1 VSFRIILLLLLFSS
15 ISVAQTQIT
24 KSYFLTC
31 NFNHDADHVGKYLHY
46 SHTFADSSQAYIQIQ
61 SILNA
66 LNTQSYFLAT
76 LDDVYWRNDSCMA
89 TISIGNKLIINKL
102 NKGNLP
108 EWLLKKIDFK
118 ETYFENK
125 VFKPET
131 IASLCSRTLS
141 FSQDHGYPFASI
153 KLDSIAIENQQL
165 NASVN
170 FKFGPFF
177 KFDTL
182 LIAGKT
188 NIKRQF
194 LENYL
199 RIESGEVYSQ
209 EKVDNIARA
218 IQQLPYLKLTGP
230 INVFFNS
237 GTVRVELILEDVKSN
252 QVDGIVGL
260 LPNAQKDGG
269 VMLTGEFNLVLRNLF
284 QTGKMIK
291 GEWRRFQ
298 EASQLLNLEYLHP
311 NVLHSDFDVS
321 GAFNFLK
328 QDSTFLNIN
337 RKFSLFYR
345 LNSTG
350 KLSLNIG
357 YLSARIGSNRTL
369 KSATVLPSFADFDY
383 VSYGLGYDFN
393 SVDNLFYPRKGLLL
407 HVDIAIGNK
416 VISKNAIF
424 DSKLYDPIALKS
436 VMMVG
441 NVSIEK
447 FIRVAGNSVFLLKTV
462 GGKIVNKTIF
472 FNDLYR
478 LGGLKSLRGFNDNY
492 FYASDFNINTVEFRQ
507 YIDETSYL
515 LLFAEQSYLY
525 YNLAAGKLLDY
536 PTGLG
541 AGVSFTSGP
550 GIFSFVYSVGK
561 SKQQQMSLNQSKI
574 HFGFISRF

>member
-1 VSFRIILLLLLFSS
+1 M
-15 ISVAQTQIT
+15 AQTQTINT
-24 KSYFLTC
+24 YFLAC
-31 NFNHDADHVGKYLHY
+31 NFKNDAAHVGKYLRY
-46 SHTFADSSQAYIQIQ
+46 TRTYNDSSQVYTQLQ
-61 SILNA
+61 VILNT
-66 LNTQSYFLAT
+66 LYTQSYFSAS
-76 LDDVYWRNDSCMA
+76 LDDIHWQNDTC
-89 TISIGNKLIINKL
+89 TVNITVGQKLMLHKL
-102 NKGNLP
+102 GKGNFP
-108 EWLLKKIDFK
+108 EWLLKKVDFK

-125 VFKPET
+125 VFKPEI
-131 IASLCSRTLS
+131 IALLCSRTLS
-141 FSQDHGYPFASI
+141 FSQDHGYPFASL
-153 KLDSIAIENQQL
+153 KLEAIAIENQQL
-165 NASVN
+165 DASVD

-188 NIKRQF
+188 AIKRQF

-199 RIESGEVYSQ
+199 RIAPGQVYSQ
-209 EKVDNIARA
+209 AKVDNIARA
-218 IQQLPYLKLTGP
+218 IQQLPYLKLVGP
-230 INVFFNS
+230 INVFFNAGS
-237 GTVRVELILEDVKSN
+237 VRVELMLEDVKSN

-260 LPNAQKDGG
+260 LPNANKDGG

-284 QTGKMIK
+284 QTGKLLK

-298 EASQLLNLEYLHP
+298 EESQLLNLEYVHP
-311 NVLHSDFDVS
+311 NILRSDFDVS

-337 RKFSLFYR
+337 RKLSVFYR
-345 LNSTG
+345 LNGNG
-350 KLSLNIG
+350 KFSLNIG

-369 KSATVLPSFADFDY
+369 KLATVLPSFADFDY
-383 VSYGLGYDFN
+383 VSYGLGYDYN
-393 SVDNLFYPRKGLLL
+393 SLDNLFYPRKGVLL
-407 HVDIAIGNK
+407 HTDIAIGNK
-416 VISKNAIF
+416 VVTKNAIF
-424 DSKLYDPIALKS
+424 DPKLYDPIALKS
-436 VMMVG
+436 VMILG

-447 FIRVAGNSVFLLKTV
+447 YIRVAGNSVFLLKTV

-507 YIDETSYL
+507 YIDENSYL
-515 LLFAEQSYLY
+515 MLFAEQSYLY
-525 YNLAAGKLLDY
+525 YNVASGKLLDY

-541 AGVSFTSGP
+541 AGLSFTSGP
-550 GIFSFVYSVGK
+550 GIFSFVYAVGK

>member
-1 VSFRIILLLLLFSS
+1 MSFRIILLLLLFSS

>member
-1 VSFRIILLLLLFSS
+1 
-15 ISVAQTQIT
+15 VAQTQIT